1 MTGTR
6 PEPARPGGGPLRVT
20 RLRVYPVKGTRG
32 IDLEAMEFDQLG
44 PRFDRRWMIV
54 TPDGEFVSQRGT
66 PQLAT
71 IRPRLENGSLAL
83 EAPGAETLTVPVD
96 PDGGGSVR
104 VRIHGTTADAR
115 TVGAEADAWLSS
127 VLGGQFRLV
136 FMRNQD
142 ARATDPEYAAGHRVG
157 FADGFPVL
165 LVSESSVD
173 ELSRRVG
180 RPLPVERFRPNI
192 VVTSD
197 SPHDEDR
204 WQRFA
209 IGGLAFEGVKLCAR
223 CKVTTVDQDSG
234 VRDPSSEPLRTLAF
248 YRRIESHV
256 YFGVNVV
263 HSGRGRIAVGDTV
276 DVLERGYIPGRQ

>member
-1 MTGTR
+1 MTGAP

-32 IDLEAMEFDQLG
+32 IELDAMDFDELG

-54 TPDGEFVSQRGT
+54 RPDGEFVSQRDT
-66 PQLAT
+66 PRLAG
-71 IRPRLENGSLAL
+71 IRPRLDNGSLAL
-83 EAPGAETLTVPVD
+83 AAPGADTLTLPLD
-96 PDGGGSVR
+96 PGGSAVR
-104 VRIHGTTADAR
+104 VRIHGSGARAR

-127 VLGGQFRLV
+127 VLGGEFRLV
-136 FMRNQD
+136 FMRNRD
-142 ARATDPEYAAGHRVG
+142 ARATDPEYAAGHQVG

-165 LVSESSVD
+165 LVSERSVD
-173 ELSRRVG
+173 ELTRRVG
-180 RPLPVERFRPNI
+180 RPIPVERFRPNI
-192 VVTSD
+192 VVTGD

-209 IGGLAFEGVKLCAR
+209 IGGLGFEGVKLCAR

-234 VRDPSSEPLRTLAF
+234 TRDPASEPLRTLAF

-263 HSGRGRIAVGDTV
+263 HRGRGRIALGDTV
-276 DVLERGYIPGRQ
+276 DVLERGYIPGRE

>member
-6 PEPARPGGGPLRVT
+6 PEPSRSGSGPLRVT

-32 IDLEAMEFDQLG
+32 IDLEAMEFDELG

-54 TPDGEFVSQRGT
+54 KPDGEFVSQRGT
-66 PQLAT
+66 PRLAT

-83 EAPGAETLTVPVD
+83 AAPGADTLTLPID
-96 PDGGGSVR
+96 PGDETVR
-104 VRIHGTTADAR
+104 VRIHGSGADAR
-115 TVGAEADAWLSS
+115 AVGVEADAWLSS
-127 VLGGQFRLV
+127 VLGGEFRLV
-136 FMRNQD
+136 FMQNRD
-142 ARATDPEYAAGHRVG
+142 ARATDPQYAAGHRVG

-165 LVSESSVD
+165 LVSENSVD
-173 ELSRRVG
+173 ELNRRVG

-197 SPHDEDR
+197 SAHDEDR

-234 VRDPSSEPLRTLAF
+234 VRDPASEPLRTLAY

-263 HSGRGRIAVGDTV
+263 HRERGRIAVGDTV
-276 DVLERGYIPGRQ
+276 EVLERGYIPGRQ

>member
-6 PEPARPGGGPLRVT
+6 PESARPGGGPLRVT

-71 IRPRLENGSLAL
+71 IRPRLANGSLAL
-83 EAPGAETLTVPVD
+83 GAPGAETLTVPVD
-96 PDGGGSVR
+96 PGGGSSVS
-104 VRIHGTTADAR
+104 VRIHGTAADAR

-127 VLGGQFRLV
+127 VLGGEFRLV
-136 FMRNQD
+136 FMRNRD

-192 VVTSD
+192 VVTGD

-209 IGGLAFEGVKLCAR
+209 IGELAFEGVKLCAR

-234 VRDPSSEPLRTLAF
+234 VRDPASEPLRTLAY

>member
-1 MTGTR
+1 MTAT
-6 PEPARPGGGPLRVT
+6 PEPDRAGGGPLRVT

-32 IDLEAMEFDQLG
+32 IDLDAMEFDQLG
-44 PRFDRRWMIV
+44 PRFDRRWMVV

-66 PQLAT
+66 PRLAT
-71 IRPRLENGSLAL
+71 IRPRLANGAL
-83 EAPGAETLTVPVD
+83 ELAAPGAEPLTLPMD
-96 PDGGGSVR
+96 PGGEPAR
-104 VRIHGTTADAR
+104 VRIHNSGADAR
-115 TVGAEADAWLSS
+115 TVATEADAWLSS
-127 VLGGQFRLV
+127 VLGGEFRLV

-157 FADGFPVL
+157 FADGYPAL
-165 LVSESSVD
+165 LVSERSVA
-173 ELSRRVG
+173 ELTRRAG
-180 RPLPVERFRPNI
+180 RPIPVERFRPNI
-192 VVTSD
+192 VVTGD

-209 IGGLAFEGVKLCAR
+209 IGGLGFEGVKLCAR

-234 VRDPSSEPLRTLAF
+234 VRDPASEPLRTLAF

-263 HSGRGRIAVGDTV
+263 HSGHGRIAVGDAV
-276 DVLERGYIPGRQ
+276 DVMERGYIPGRQ

>member
-1 MTGTR
+1 
-6 PEPARPGGGPLRVT
+6 VT

-32 IDLEAMEFDQLG
+32 VDLDAMEFDQLG
-44 PRFDRRWMIV
+44 PRCDRRWMIV

-66 PQLAT
+66 PRLAT

-83 EAPGAETLTVPVD
+83 AAPGAETLTLPVD
-96 PDGGGSVR
+96 AGGGGVR
-104 VRIHGTTADAR
+104 VRIHGTAAAAR

-127 VLGGQFRLV
+127 VLGGEFRLV
-136 FMRNQD
+136 FMRNRD
-142 ARATDPEYAAGHRVG
+142 ARATDPEFAPGHQVG

-173 ELSRRVG
+173 ELSRRIG
-180 RPLPVERFRPNI
+180 QPLPVERFRPNI
-192 VVTSD
+192 VVTGD

-234 VRDPSSEPLRTLAF
+234 VLDPASEPLRTLAH

-263 HSGRGRIAVGDTV
+263 HSGRGRIAVGDAV